1 VNDAVSSRALFTR
14 FPQAIFIGLL
24 VLALSLQWW
33 EAWRLPAVP
42 NRAWIGGGIIVLGLV
57 LMAWAILEMRALK
70 TSPLPWIQTEALVK
84 YGPYRFSRNPIYLG
98 DVLIMV
104 GISLILANTWMLV
117 AAFASMPLA
126 RMLVIRHEESY
137 LAERFGAE
145 WVGYAERVRR
155 WI

>member
-1 VNDAVSSRALFTR
+1 MNETVSSRALFTR

-24 VLALSLQWW
+24 VLALVLQWW
-33 EAWRLPAVP
+33 EAWPLPAVP
-42 NRAWIGGGIIVLGLV
+42 NRAWLGGGVIVLGLAIIV
-57 LMAWAILEMRALK
+57 WAILEMRALK
-70 TSPLPWIQTEALVK
+70 TSPLPWVQTEALVK

-104 GISLILANTWMLV
+104 GISLVLANTWMLV
-117 AAFASMPLA
+117 AALASMPLTL
-126 RMLVIRHEESY
+126 MLVIRHEEAY

-145 WVGYAERVRR
+145 WLGYAEQVRR